1 MWYCLAMKRGL
12 LVLGILLVL
21 LGIVC
26 LAHPAF
32 TYHEKKEV
40 AKLGP
45 VQATVDEE
53 KTVEVPRGASILVAL
68 AGLAMVLVAPRLRP

>member
-1 MWYCLAMKRGL
+1 MKRFL
-12 LVLGILLVL
+12 LALGVLLVVLGIV
-21 LGIVC
+21 G
-26 LAHPAF
+26 LAHPTF

-53 KTVEVPRGASILVAL
+53 KTAEIPRAASITTAVV
-68 AGLAMVLVAPRLRP
+68 GLLIVLLAPRLKS

>member
-1 MWYCLAMKRGL
+1 MKRVV

-21 LGIVC
+21 LGIAG
-26 LAHPAF
+26 LAHPVF

-45 VQATVDEE
+45 VQATMDEE
-53 KTVEVPRGASILVAL
+53 KTVEIPRVASIAVAL
-68 AGLAMVLVAPRLRP
+68 AGLAMILVAPRLRP